1 MSSATVLGGVAGEA
15 AGWASE
21 AVVECDSGSECG
33 EACEQSYAQV
43 GEGAGA
49 VALEREQVLA
59 GLEDRLDPL
68 ADRREVRAA
77 PALVFAPRAHDLS
90 VEAGELCLEV
100 FAAEVLIADQDQHL
114 SGLALAARDQLQAH
128 ELLVDLRGGQ
138 RQAPGGA
145 VQGEQ
150 S

>member
-33 EACEQSYAQV
+33 EACEQSYAEV

-49 VALEREQVLA
+49 VALEGEDVLA

-77 PALVFAPRAHDLS
+77 AALVLAPGADDAR
-90 VEAGELCLEV
+90 VEARELRFEV

-114 SGLALAARDQLQAH
+114 PGLALAARDQLQAH
-128 ELLVDLRGGQ
+128 ELLVDLRRGQ
-138 RQAPGGA
+138 RQRPGGP
-145 VQGEQ
+145 VQREQ
-150 S
+150 